1 MRSSLRLT
9 HVPGRLPSE
18 PYIDKGEILSIVST
32 SNVGLVHLA
41 GHVLNS
47 ANDEIYDSLT
57 TATRFFLD
65 DGCCHIG

>member
-1 MRSSLRLT
+1 MFPADFLRSPTR
-9 HVPGRLPSE
+9 
-18 PYIDKGEILSIVST
+18 INGEILSIVST

-65 DGCCHIG
+65 DGGCPIA

>member
-1 MRSSLRLT
+1 MFPADFLLSPTR
-9 HVPGRLPSE
+9 
-18 PYIDKGEILSIVST
+18 INGEIISIVST

-47 ANDEIYDSLT
+47 ANDEIYVSLT

-65 DGCCHIG
+65 DGG

>member
-1 MRSSLRLT
+1 MFLADFLRSPTR
-9 HVPGRLPSE
+9 
-18 PYIDKGEILSIVST
+18 INGEILSIVST

-65 DGCCHIG
+65 DGG

>member
-1 MRSSLRLT
+1 MFPAEFIRSPTRINS
-9 HVPGRLPSE
+9 
-18 PYIDKGEILSIVST
+18 EILSIVST

-57 TATRFFLD
+57 TAIRFDPLLSLID
-65 DGCCHIG
+65 